1 MTVTMMTGTMRI
13 MLTMNKVKII
23 MLTMICDMVLNDDDD
38 EDNDNVND
46 DDDDDDSNITCR
58 VRLSSDPL

>member
-1 MTVTMMTGTMRI
+1 MTVCMMTGTMRI

-38 EDNDNVND
+38 
-46 DDDDDDSNITCR
+46 DDDSNITCR

>member
-1 MTVTMMTGTMRI
+1 MTVWMMTGTMRI

-23 MLTMICDMVLNDDDD
+23 MLILICDMVLNDDDD
-38 EDNDNVND
+38 VND
-46 DDDDDDSNITCR
+46 DDDDVDSNIACR

>member
-1 MTVTMMTGTMRI
+1 
-13 MLTMNKVKII
+13 
-23 MLTMICDMVLNDDDD
+23 MICDMVLNDD
-38 EDNDNVND
+38 DNVND

>member
-23 MLTMICDMVLNDDDD
+23 MLILICDMVLNDDDD
-38 EDNDNVND
+38 VND

>member
-1 MTVTMMTGTMRI
+1 MTVWMMTGTIRI

-23 MLTMICDMVLNDDDD
+23 MLILICDMVLNDDDD
-38 EDNDNVND
+38 DDVND